1 MATLYSKVKLLDH
14 PVHPMLVAFP
24 ITFFTTTLV
33 AFVVYAITSD
43 ITWFQIGYWS
53 NIAGVVSALVAAV
66 PGIIDWAAG
75 IPNRSPAKRVGLA
88 HMVLNLC
95 VVAIFT
101 LNAVLQNAARNEVM
115 PPAAVPIVLS
125 GLGVILLM
133 VAGYLGWSLVQTH
146 HVGVDLT
153 REQQRLEPHEV
164 APNPSQR

>member
-33 AFVVYAITSD
+33 AFVVYAINAD
-43 ITWFQIGYWS
+43 VTWFHIGYWA
-53 NIAGVVSALVAAV
+53 NVAGLVTALAAAI

-75 IPNRSPAKRVGLA
+75 IPKHSPAKRVGLL

-95 VVAIFT
+95 TIAIF
-101 LNAVLQNAARNEVM
+101 LINAVLQNPQLGALTPE
-115 PPAAVPIVLS
+115 PALAIVLS
-125 GLGVILLM
+125 VIGVVLLL
-133 VAGYLGWSLVQTH
+133 VSGYLGWSLVQTH

-153 REQQRLEPHEV
+153 REQQRLEPRENLPH
-164 APNPSQR
+164 AP